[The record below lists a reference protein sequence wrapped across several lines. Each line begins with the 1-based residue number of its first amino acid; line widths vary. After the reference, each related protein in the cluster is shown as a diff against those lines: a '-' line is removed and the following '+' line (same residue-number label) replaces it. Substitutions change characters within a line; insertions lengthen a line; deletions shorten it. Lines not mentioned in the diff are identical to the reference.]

1 MGNFNQLDPWQMLRV
16 LPGNVFWLSREGV
29 YQGCNEELIKQLNFA
44 SLSDIIG
51 KRNCDF
57 LPLEVAK
64 EVDANNELV
73 MQSGL
78 PKVFDEENVHDGGVV
93 TYYLSHK
100 IPLFD
105 DVGNVN
111 GLLGVALDITE
122 KKQLEASLRLAK
134 EKAEAANRVK
144 TEFIGNMSHDLRTP
158 LSGMVGMSEIIL
170 ERSQESAIKEYARML
185 VDAGAQLSKFVDRIL
200 ECCQIEHTKHDEKDI
215 IIFEPQAVLREIEE
229 LMRPVVSTKKLKLTL
244 EFDSNIPAKLI
255 GKQRYLYQII
265 LNLVGNAVKFTQQG
279 SIHLA
284 AYLQRMEQ
292 DGVVL
297 QFVVQDTGIGIA
309 PEHCEMIFDAFSRIS
324 PSYKQQHEGIGLGL
338 FLVRQYAEDMGGSI
352 AVESVPDQGSL
363 FICTLPFGIP

>member
-1 MGNFNQLDPWQMLRV
+1 MLKV
-16 LPGNVFWLSREGV
+16 LPGNVFWLDYNGV
-29 YQGCNEELIKQLNFA
+29 YQGCNLI
-44 SLSDIIG
+44 LSRILKLSAPEDIIG
-51 KRNCDF
+51 KRNEDL
-57 LPLEVAK
+57 LPFEVAK
-64 EVDANNELV
+64 QLDINNEML
-73 MQSGL
+73 ML
-78 PKVFDEENVHDGGVV
+78 NKRALITEEPGHNIEGNPAI
-93 TYYLSHK
+93 YLSHK

-170 ERSQESAIKEYARML
+170 ERSQESAIKEYAKML

-229 LMRPVVSTKKLKLTL
+229 LMRPIVSTKKLKLTL

-363 FICTLPFGIP
+363 FICTLPFETLSPSANSSDL